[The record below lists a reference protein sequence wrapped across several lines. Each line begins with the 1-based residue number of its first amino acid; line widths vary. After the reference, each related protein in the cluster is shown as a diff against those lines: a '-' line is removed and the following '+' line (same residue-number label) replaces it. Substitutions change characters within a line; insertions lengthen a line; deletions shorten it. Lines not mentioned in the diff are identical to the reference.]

1 MKRVIYINNKPAII
15 INVEAL
21 SNITIID
28 KNTNEDIPI
37 IDYLEPMLLSNLDYD
52 KVDYEL
58 REE

>member
-1 MKRVIYINNKPAII
+1 MKRVIYINNIPAII